1 MNEIERSIR
10 MNKGLVPYDKLFTNV
25 NLINVY
31 TETIMEQAS
40 VALCGEKICAVN
52 PKFTEASETVDGH
65 GLYMVPGLLDAHMHI
80 ETSHLNP
87 FSWAQATLPHGTTT
101 IFCDIMVYANVE
113 GEAAIRRFDAMA
125 ERIPTR
131 VFYQIPSRVP
141 ALEGLET
148 NGGRIDADCIE
159 REVSHPKVVALGEVN
174 LSSVL
179 QEHAETLAKIRTAKE
194 AGIRINGHCPS
205 FGWQELNLGAAA
217 GITDDHES
225 MTAEELKQKLALGMT
240 VMVREGSIEP
250 NVEALVKGIVEEGL
264 PTDNLVFCTDDK
276 MPKDLVQQGHIDY
289 AVRKAVSCGL
299 PVMKAIKM
307 ATLNTAKYFR
317 LDHLLG
323 SITPGRYA
331 DFLLVSDLKELKL
344 EQVYISGKQT
354 AVGNRA
360 LYEFERSGLHA
371 ENTVRL
377 PEELDLRIKAVPFSE
392 KAADILQTQSSRLCR
407 IMKINHN
414 SLEVTEKQAEMQVE
428 SGTITA
434 DLEADILP
442 IAVIE
447 RYGKNGNIGKALIQG
462 LGIRRGAIAS
472 SLSAESNNLVTSGT
486 SYSDM
491 ECAVKELARIGGGYT
506 IVQDGKV
513 LCSCPMPVGGVMYD
527 CSLEESLSFS
537 EKLEA
542 GLREI
547 GCTNAKTFTY
557 MNVATAPTIPKLGLT
572 DCGLIDAEKQEKA
585 ALFLEQR
592 TEASN
597 LPWKK

>member
-10 MNKGLVPYDKLFTNV
+10 MNKGLIPYDKIFTNV
-25 NLINVY
+25 NLVNVY
-31 TETIMEQAS
+31 TETIMEQAC

-52 PKFTEASETVDGH
+52 PKFTEAAETVEGH
-65 GLYMVPGLLDAHMHI
+65 GMYMIPGFLDAHTHI

-113 GEAAIRRFDAMA
+113 GAAAIRKFDAMA
-125 ERIPTR
+125 AQIPTR
-131 VFYQIPSRVP
+131 VFYQLPSRVP
-141 ALEGLET
+141 ALEGMET
-148 NGGRIDADCIE
+148 NGGRLDADCIAAE
-159 REVSHPKVVALGEVN
+159 IKNPQVVALGEVN
-174 LSSVL
+174 LSSIL
-179 QEHAETLAKIRTAKE
+179 QENEQTLAKIKTAKE
-194 AGIRINGHCPS
+194 AGVRINGHCPS

-225 MTAEELKQKLALGMT
+225 TTAEELKRKLALGMT

-250 NVEALVKGIVEEGL
+250 NVEALVKGIVEEGI

-276 MPKDLVQQGHIDY
+276 MPKDLVRQGHIDY

-299 PVMKAIKM
+299 PIMQAIKM

-331 DFLLVSDLKELKL
+331 DFLLVSDLKELKI
-344 EQVYISGKQT
+344 EQVYIGGKQ
-354 AVGNRA
+354 AAEGNCA
-360 LYEFERSGLHA
+360 WYEFERRGLNA
-371 ENTVRL
+371 ENTIRL
-377 PEELDLRIKAVPFSE
+377 PAAPDFCIKAAPFSE
-392 KAADILQTQSSRLCR
+392 EGADILQADTAQGRGRRRGSRLCR

-414 SLEVTEKQAEMQVE
+414 SLEVTEGQAEMPVADGMIKAHVE
-428 SGTITA
+428 S
-434 DLEADILP
+434 DILP
-442 IAVIE
+442 IAVME

-462 LGIRRGAIAS
+462 LGIRHGAIAS
-472 SLSAESNNLVTSGT
+472 SLASESNNLVTSGT

-506 IVQDGKV
+506 IVRDGKV
-513 LCSCPMPVGGVMYD
+513 ICFCPMPIGGVMYD
-527 CSLEESLSFS
+527 CSLEETLSFS

-542 GLREI
+542 GLAEI
-547 GCTNAKTFTY
+547 GCTNAKAFTY

-572 DCGLIDAEKQEKA
+572 DCGLIDVEKQVKID
-585 ALFLEQR
+585 LFLE
-592 TEASN
+592 
-597 LPWKK
+597 